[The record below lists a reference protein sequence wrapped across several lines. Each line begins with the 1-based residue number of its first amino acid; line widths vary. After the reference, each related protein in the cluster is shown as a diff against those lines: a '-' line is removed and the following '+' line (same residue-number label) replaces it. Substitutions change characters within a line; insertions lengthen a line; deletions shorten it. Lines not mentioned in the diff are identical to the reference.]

1 MLAIPALAM
10 VSLKQKELSPKALQ
24 GVSSIKITHTRRVNA
39 VEILLKHPA
48 PIGHQSRLIGTCSFA
63 GEGAGA
69 LSNIDIIGHIAEL
82 LREASGTVTGVEE
95 GILSG
100 THSWWCH

>member
-1 MLAIPALAM
+1 M
-10 VSLKQKELSPKALQ
+10 
-24 GVSSIKITHTRRVNA
+24 
-39 VEILLKHPA
+39 EILLKHTA

-82 LREASGTVTGVEE
+82 LREAIGTVTGVEE
-95 GILSG
+95 ERASFLVPIVGGVIEAIIHPIPPHVLEDRKG
-100 THSWWCH
+100 